1 MEAWAKAG
9 PLSLPSVAGAKLLRD
24 LTSDFQDVS
33 VLRFTSHIPFFGLL
47 YCDMERRLAAILAA
61 DVVGYSRLM
70 GANESG
76 TLAALDS
83 LRTDF
88 INPKISQHQGRIV
101 KLTGDGMLVEFPSV
115 VNAVACATELQRSL
129 RHRNADASQDHRIEF
144 RIGVNVGDVIAQGED
159 IFGDGVNVAARLE
172 SVAPV
177 GGIAVSQSVRD
188 HIGKRLDLVFEDL
201 GERQLKNI
209 ERPIRVYSISLDQ
222 PSPNEA
228 ANAVP
233 APHGPRPSIAVL
245 PFVNMSGDPE
255 QEYFSDG
262 ITEDI
267 ITDLSKVSGLFVVA
281 RNTAFTYKGKHV
293 DVQEAAKRLGVNFIL
308 EGSVRKAGA
317 RVRVTGQLINGK
329 DSGHIWADR
338 YDRDLT
344 DIFAIQ
350 DEITHAIVE
359 QLKVKLLPQEKKS
372 IAQAPTDNIE
382 AYTFYL
388 RGRQFMQRH
397 SKSNYQLAR
406 RMFANAVELDP
417 LYARAYAGIADCD
430 SFLFLHYHLEAGID
444 TILATAGKAL
454 TLDDQLAE
462 AHASRGL
469 ALSLGQRYE
478 EATAEFERAIA
489 LDPNSFEAH
498 YFYGRAC
505 VTQGRLDRAATL
517 FERAAENKPDDYQSL
532 CLLIAV
538 YRSLGRLGDSETAA
552 RRGIERAKN
561 ELTLHPENAR
571 AAYLGA
577 NALVTLGDKD
587 RAREWA
593 SRALAIDPDDVLTQ
607 YNVVCVYSLLGD
619 IERAFDLLDRL
630 LPNAGHELKHGWI
643 KHDSDLDPLRNHPR
657 YQKILELVGK

>member
-1 MEAWAKAG
+1 
-9 PLSLPSVAGAKLLRD
+9 
-24 LTSDFQDVS
+24 
-33 VLRFTSHIPFFGLL
+33 
-47 YCDMERRLAAILAA
+47 MERRLTAILAA

-76 TLAALDS
+76 TVAALKT
-83 LRTDF
+83 LQTDF
-88 INPKISQHQGRIV
+88 IDGKIAEHQGRIV

-115 VNAVACATELQRSL
+115 VSAVACAADIQRGM
-129 RHRNADASQDHRIEF
+129 RTRNANVPSEARIEF
-144 RIGVNVGDVIAQGED
+144 RIGVNVGDVIVQGED
-159 IFGDGVNVAARLE
+159 ILGDGVNVAARLE
-172 SVAPV
+172 SIAPV
-177 GGIAVSQSVRD
+177 GGITVSQSVRD
-188 HIGKRLDLVFEDL
+188 YIGKRLDLVFEDM
-201 GERQLKNI
+201 GERRLKNI
-209 ERPIRVYSISLDQ
+209 ERQIRVYNISLDAPSSRQTDGAVSAQ
-222 PSPNEA
+222 PEEK
-228 ANAVP
+228 
-233 APHGPRPSIAVL
+233 PSIAVL

-267 ITDLSKVSGLFVVA
+267 ITDLSKVSGLSVVA
-281 RNTAFTYKGKHV
+281 RNTAFTYKGKPV
-293 DVQEAAKRLGVNFIL
+293 KVPEVAKELGVDFVV
-308 EGSVRKAGA
+308 EGSVRKAGS

-329 DSGHIWADR
+329 DDRHVWADR

-372 IAQAPTDNIE
+372 IAQAPTDNVE

-397 SKSNYQLAR
+397 SKANYQLAR
-406 RMFANAVELDP
+406 RMFAKAVELDP

-430 SFLFLHYHLEAGID
+430 SFLFLHYHLDAGID
-444 TILATAGKAL
+444 SILATSAKAL
-454 TLDDQLAE
+454 DMDDKLAE

-469 ALSLGQRYE
+469 ALSLGQRYD

-505 VTQGRLDRAATL
+505 VTQGKFERAATL
-517 FERAAENKPDDYQSL
+517 FERAAENKPDDYQSVIL
-532 CLLIAV
+532 SIAA
-538 YRSLGRLGDSETAA
+538 YRALGRPRDGENAA
-552 RRGIERAKN
+552 RKGVERAKA

-577 NALVTLGDKD
+577 IALVVLGEAD

-619 IERAFDLLDRL
+619 IDQAFDLLERL
-630 LPNAGHELKHGWI
+630 LPYAGHELKHGWI
-643 KHDSDLDPLRNHPR
+643 KHDSDLDPLRSHPR
-657 YQKILELVGK
+657 YQKVLEIIEPDQ